1 MTVVLSIVCADG
13 LVLATDSQ
21 VTDAARGMTYPA
33 QKLHPLGDHAA
44 WGGSG
49 SRAVLLDLEKIF
61 AASSAAILEGE
72 DVAREV
78 QERVLPVLRHH
89 YDTFIPEVPGEETKG
104 TPSAYVL
111 AVGYAHDAPFVVE
124 INPNGMIGRYEDLG
138 FHAVGS
144 GSALAQQAA
153 AMLGHFDVRE
163 RPVDYGVAAAVRT
176 LDALARTSPSVGDEI
191 DVCRI
196 TPEGAHHLD
205 DDEVDAVREV
215 VARWV
220 EAEQAVLDELIS

>member
-1 MTVVLSIVCADG
+1 VTVILSIVCADG

-21 VTDAARGMTYPA
+21 ITDAARGMTYPA

-78 QERVLPVLRHH
+78 QERVLPVLHHH

-111 AVGYAHDAPFVVE
+111 AVGYAHDEPFVVE

-138 FHAVGS
+138 FHAIGS

-153 AMLGHFDVRE
+153 AMLGTFDVRT
-163 RPVDYGVAAAVRT
+163 RSVDYGVAAAVRT
-176 LDALARTSPSVGDEI
+176 LDALARTSASVGDEI

-196 TPEGAHHLD
+196 TPDGAHHLED
-205 DDEVDAVREV
+205 EEVDDVREIV
-215 VARWV
+215 QRWV
-220 EAEQAVLDELIS
+220 DAERAVLDDLIS

>member
-13 LVLATDSQ
+13 LVMAADSQITDS
-21 VTDAARGMTYPA
+21 ARGMSYPG

-49 SRAVLLDLEKIF
+49 ARSVLLDLEKIF
-61 AASSAAILEGE
+61 SASPQAILEGE
-72 DVAREV
+72 DVGREI

-89 YDTFIPEVPGEETKG
+89 YEHFIVDVPGEETQG

-111 AVGYAHDAPFVVE
+111 AGGYVGDAPFVIEV
-124 INPNGMIGRYEDLG
+124 NPNGMVSRYEEIG

-144 GSALAQQAA
+144 GAAMAQQAGA
-153 AMLGHFDVRE
+153 LLAHLGMSE
-163 RPVDYGVAAAVRT
+163 RKVDHGVIAAVRT

-196 TPEGAHHLD
+196 TPAGAKHLSD
-205 DDEVDAVREV
+205 REV
-215 VARWV
+215 TKVRKLVARWLD
-220 EAEQAVLDELIS
+220 AEGDALDQLV

>member
-21 VTDAARGMTYPA
+21 ITDAARGMTYPG
-33 QKLHPLGDHAA
+33 QKLHLLGEHAA

-61 AASSAAILEGE
+61 ASSAAAILEGE
-72 DVAREV
+72 DVGREL
-78 QERVLPVLRHH
+78 QERVLPVLKHH
-89 YDTFIPEVPGEETKG
+89 YDTFITDVPGEETQG

-124 INPNGMIGRYEDLG
+124 INPNGMIGHYEDIG
-138 FHAVGS
+138 FHAIGS
-144 GSALAQQAA
+144 GSAMAQQAGA
-153 AMLGHFDVRE
+153 LLGHYDVRE
-163 RPVDYGVAAAVRT
+163 RSVDYGVAAAVRT
-176 LDALARTSPSVGDEI
+176 LDALARTSASVGDEI

-196 TPEGAHHLD
+196 TPDGAHPLD
-205 DDEVDAVREV
+205 DDEVDEVRGV
-215 VARWV
+215 VERWA
-220 EAEQAVLDELIS
+220 EAERAALDGLLD

>member
-21 VTDAARGMTYPA
+21 ITDAARGMTYPA
-33 QKLHPLGDHAA
+33 QKLHPLGEQAA

-61 AASSAAILEGE
+61 AASAAAILEGE
-72 DVAREV
+72 DVGREL

-89 YDTFIPEVPGEETKG
+89 YDTFIPDVPGEETKG
-104 TPSAYVL
+104 GPAAYVL
-111 AVGYAHDAPFVVE
+111 AVGYSHGEPFVVE
-124 INPNGMIGRYEDLG
+124 INPNGMIGHYEDIG

-144 GSALAQQAA
+144 GSAMAQQAGA
-153 AMLGHFDVRE
+153 LLGHFDVRE

-176 LDALARTSPSVGDEI
+176 LDALARTSASVGDDI

-196 TPEGAHHLD
+196 TPDGARHLT
-205 DDEVDAVREV
+205 DEDVDQVRGV

-220 EAEQAVLDELIS
+220 EAERAALDGLLD